1 MLTTI
6 QLSGVKLVHWLA
18 RWSESQV
25 ATILGLLGLKGH
37 VLHLSG
43 NVWNLQDAF
52 SLSFDTV
59 VKMSKGKLSLLDA
72 EAPQDATMFRKCNKT
87 R

>member
-1 MLTTI
+1 MLTTT
-6 QLSGVKLVHWLA
+6 QPSGVNWVHWLA
-18 RWSESQV
+18 RWSDGQV

-43 NVWNLQDAF
+43 NVWSLQDAF
-52 SLSFDTV
+52 SLIFDTLV
-59 VKMSKGKLSLLDA
+59 EMSKGKLSLLDA
-72 EAPQDATMFRKCNKT
+72 EAPQDATMFRKWNKT